1 MDYIETMPPTLQAC
15 PVEMERSSPMPR
27 RRTDELARA
36 VAVVVAFAAIVA
48 PPARSETS
56 LRAVSALPRTVDL
69 TRSFL
74 DNLIQP
80 SNRAN
85 RGTVRIRYLG
95 GPGVA
100 PPRKAWSALKRG
112 RFDILHSSADY
123 YIATVPEGYA
133 LTLSQKTPAELR
145 ANGGFALLRRIWAKK
160 AGAWLLA
167 WGESATRHNTYLGV
181 KPGRTPDGKIT
192 LKGIRMRV
200 TGSYRP
206 LFTALQ
212 AQTVGIK
219 PIEIAPSM
227 RSGAVDGFGWP
238 DVGLA
243 ALGAVKVVKF
253 RIDPGFYRSNM
264 SVIVNLK
271 KWNELSKDVKA
282 ALEREA
288 VRYERDSIAYMNAL
302 RDKDEK
308 ALMDGGMRIIK
319 LEGEAAKH
327 YLNAANAAV
336 WRALEKRSKNAAALR
351 KLAFPDIAG

>member
-1 MDYIETMPPTLQAC
+1 
-15 PVEMERSSPMPR
+15 MPR
-27 RRTDELARA
+27 HRYRSLAPA
-36 VAVVVAFAAIVA
+36 VAAAITVAAMVA
-48 PPARSETS
+48 PAAQSETR
-56 LRAVSALPRTVDL
+56 LRAVSAFPNTVDL

-74 DNLIQP
+74 DNLVQP
-80 SNRAN
+80 SNQAN
-85 RGTVRIRYLG
+85 PGTVQIRYLG
-95 GPGVA
+95 GPSVV

-112 RFDILHSSADY
+112 RLFDILHSPADY

-145 ANGGFALLRRIWAKK
+145 ANGGFALLRKIWAKK

-167 WGESATRHNTYLGV
+167 WGESAIRHNTYLGM
-181 KPGRTPDGKIT
+181 KPGRTPDGKLT

-206 LFTALQ
+206 LFTALG

-219 PIEIAPSM
+219 PIEIAPAM

-243 ALGAVKVVKF
+243 ALGANKIVKF

-264 SVIVNLK
+264 SVIVNLN
-271 KWNELSKDVKA
+271 KWNGLTKDVKA

-308 ALMDGGMRIIK
+308 ALMDAGMRIIK
-319 LEGEAAKH
+319 LQGEAAKH
-327 YLNAANAAV
+327 YLNAANLAV

-351 KLAFPDIAG
+351 KLMFPDIAG